1 MTRTETRKHFKM
13 PIHVVKKLDL
23 SKKSYWT
30 IKVIGILI
38 AFLLSGLLC
47 TIFAPGT
54 FVTYY
59 EKMAYGIINPKN
71 YETFMLFLET
81 AGLLLLI
88 AFALAP
94 AFKMKFWNIGAEG
107 QISIGCLVTAGIM
120 FHMTK
125 TGDNSNQ
132 FLVVFLCLLFSVLA
146 GIIWALIPAL
156 FKAFFNT
163 NETLFTLMMN
173 YVAITLISIFI
184 SIWIKSG
191 SQAFPSIHEGQLEDL
206 FGMKIKYLW
215 NLIFVVVIVALMIV
229 YLKKTKHGYELSV
242 VGASLN
248 TARYVGIN
256 TKKVIIRTMILSG
269 AICGL
274 VGFLLVSGH
283 EHSLN
288 PGIANG
294 RGFTGVLVAWLGQ
307 FEPASMALYAVLV
320 AMFQC
325 GSGKAA
331 SYVGISRAEFSAIVT
346 GMFFLIII
354 ATEFFID
361 YKVLVKEDSKL
372 KPVVDKINNFFSKV
386 GGAISRFFDKI
397 NFFKKLK
404 KKKLEDVQ
412 QTSKESEEDK

>member
-1 MTRTETRKHFKM
+1 MNNVKAKSHFKM

-23 SKKSYWT
+23 PKSKYWT
-30 IKVIGILI
+30 IKVVGILI

-54 FVTYY
+54 FLTYY
-59 EKMAYGIINPKN
+59 EKMAYGIVNPRN

-107 QISIGCLVTAGIM
+107 QISVGCLVTAGIM
-120 FHMTK
+120 FFMAK
-125 TGDNSNQ
+125 PDNSNQ
-132 FLVVFLCLLFSVLA
+132 LLVIGLCLICSIIA

-184 SIWIKSG
+184 SFWIKSG
-191 SQAFPSIHEGQLEDL
+191 SQSFPTIHEGQFENI
-206 FGMKIKYLW
+206 FGLKIKYLA
-215 NLIFVVVIVALMIV
+215 NIIVIAIVVVLMIV

-242 VGASLN
+242 VGASIN

-274 VGFLLVSGH
+274 AGFLLVSGH
-283 EHSLN
+283 QHSLSAS
-288 PGIANG
+288 IVNG

-307 FEPASMALYAVLV
+307 FEPAMMALYAVLV
-320 AMFQC
+320 AVFQC
-325 GSGKAA
+325 GSSKAA
-331 SYVGISRAEFSAIVT
+331 SYVGISKTEFSAIVT

-354 ATEFFID
+354 ATEFFIN
-361 YKVLVKEDSKL
+361 YSVIVNEDTKL
-372 KPVVDKINNFFSKV
+372 KVFVDKMHGRIFFC
-386 GGAISRFFDKI
+386 
-397 NFFKKLK
+397 FKSGFQVL
-404 KKKLEDVQ
+404 L
-412 QTSKESEEDK
+412 TL

>member
-1 MTRTETRKHFKM
+1 MTKTHFRM

-30 IKVIGILI
+30 IKVVGILF

-107 QISIGCLVTAGIM
+107 QISVGCLVTAGIM
-120 FHMTK
+120 YHMATP
-125 TGDNSNQ
+125 TNSNH
-132 FLVVFLCLLFSVLA
+132 FAVVILCLVFSVLA
-146 GIIWALIPAL
+146 GIIWAVIPAIC
-156 FKAFFNT
+156 KAFFNT

-173 YVAITLISIFI
+173 YVATTLISIFI

-191 SQAFPSIHEGQLEDL
+191 SQSFPTIHEGQLEDL

-215 NLIFVVVIVALMIV
+215 NIIFVVVIVALMIV
-229 YLKKTKHGYELSV
+229 YMKKTKHGYELSV
-242 VGASLN
+242 VGASIN
-248 TARYVGIN
+248 TARYVGIS
-256 TKKVIIRTMILSG
+256 KS
-269 AICGL
+269 
-274 VGFLLVSGH
+274 
-283 EHSLN
+283 
-288 PGIANG
+288 
-294 RGFTGVLVAWLGQ
+294 
-307 FEPASMALYAVLV
+307 
-320 AMFQC
+320 
-325 GSGKAA
+325 
-331 SYVGISRAEFSAIVT
+331 EFSAIVT

-354 ATEFFID
+354 ATEFFIN
-361 YKVLVKEDSKL
+361 YKLLVNEDSKL
-372 KPVVDKINNFFSKV
+372 KPVVDKINNFFTKV
-386 GGAISRFFDKI
+386 SNGLDKFFNKI
-397 NFFKKLK
+397 NFFKIFK
-404 KKKLEDVQ
+404 KKKPEAEAVSSE
-412 QTSKESEEDK
+412 SKEDK

>member
-1 MTRTETRKHFKM
+1 MTKTHFKL
-13 PIHVVKKLDL
+13 PVHVVKKLDL

-30 IKVIGILI
+30 FKVVGIVI
-38 AFLLSGLLC
+38 AFLFSGLLC

-54 FVTYY
+54 FFTYY
-59 EKMAYGIINPKN
+59 EKMAYGIVNPKN

-81 AGLLLLI
+81 AGLLLLV

-107 QISIGCLVTAGIM
+107 QISVGCLVTAGIM
-120 FHMTK
+120 FYMSTP
-125 TGDNSNQ
+125 TNSNH
-132 FLVVFLCLLFSVLA
+132 FLVVLLCFVFSILA
-146 GIIWALIPAL
+146 GIIWALIPAI

-173 YVAITLISIFI
+173 YVATTLISIFI
-184 SIWIKSG
+184 SIWIKNG
-191 SQAFPSIHEGQLEDL
+191 SQAYPAIHEGQLEDL

-215 NLIFVVVIVALMIV
+215 NLIFVVIVVALMVI

-288 PGIANG
+288 PGIVNG

-307 FEPASMALYAVLV
+307 FEPANMVLYAFLV
-320 AMFQC
+320 AIFQC
-325 GSGKAA
+325 GSSKAA
-331 SYVGISRAEFSAIVT
+331 SYVGISKVDFSAIVT

-354 ATEFFID
+354 ATEFFIN
-361 YKVLVKEDSKL
+361 YKVLINEDSKL
-372 KPVVDKINNFFSKV
+372 KPIVENIKAFFNRIKTAIGKFFKKIN
-386 GGAISRFFDKI
+386 I
-397 NFFKKLK
+397 FKKLK
-404 KKKLEDVQ
+404 KKKPEVANNASQ
-412 QTSKESEEDK
+412 ESKEDK